1 MSGFSD
7 DFSIQMRQ
15 LKKMNFFL
23 LFLVYASIG
32 YGIIFIYGTGQQT
45 GGSFS
50 GFWIKQLVWMS
61 IGTIIMLKIASMDY
75 LILGKYS
82 WLIYL
87 VTLFLLVAVLLIG
100 SRINGA
106 KSWLRVIPGV
116 TIQPSEFAKFGLIT
130 SLSWYTSRPS
140 VKFQYITE
148 IIPALFLTLVPIGLI
163 LLQPDHGSA
172 SILIPIALSI
182 LFISGI
188 KKKWIFYGVILAL
201 VMSPFIYKHGL
212 KDHQKKRLEIFLSP
226 SKNTTNEGWN
236 ARQSLLAVGSG
247 GLSGKGFMKGTQNV
261 LGFLPR
267 KVAPTDFIFSVIA
280 EETGFIGSSL
290 LIIIFCIII
299 LTALYISIKAS
310 DNFGRN
316 LACGIAVLICVHAYV
331 NIGMTMGMAPIIGI
345 PLPFVS
351 YGGSFM
357 ILMLSCVGILQS
369 VYIKKRAY

>member
-1 MSGFSD
+1 MPGFSN
-7 DFSIQMRQ
+7 DFSKRMQL
-15 LKKMNFFL
+15 LKKMNLLL

-50 GFWIKQLVWMS
+50 GFWIKQLIWMS
-61 IGTIIMLKIASMDY
+61 IGTVIMLKIASMDY
-75 LILGKYS
+75 VMLGKYS
-82 WLIYL
+82 WLVYL
-87 VTLFLLVAVLLIG
+87 ITVFLLVAVLLIG

-106 KSWLRVIPGV
+106 KSWLRIIPGV
-116 TIQPSEFAKFGLIT
+116 TIQPSEFAKLGLII
-130 SLSWYTSRPS
+130 SLSWHASRPS
-140 VKFQYITE
+140 VKFKYITE
-148 IIPALFLTLVPIGLI
+148 VIPSLCLTLVPVVLI

-172 SILIPIALSI
+172 SILLPIALAI

-188 KKKWIFYGVILAL
+188 KKKWILYGMIFTLA
-201 VMSPFIYKHGL
+201 MSPFIYKHGL
-212 KDHQKKRLEIFLSP
+212 KEHQKKRLEIFLSP
-226 SKNTTNEGWN
+226 SKNATNEGWN

-247 GLSGKGFMKGTQNV
+247 GLSGKGYMKGTQNV

-290 LIIIFCIII
+290 LILIFCTII

-316 LACGIAVLICVHAYV
+316 LACGIAILLCVHVYI

-369 VYIKKRAY
+369 VYIKKRTY